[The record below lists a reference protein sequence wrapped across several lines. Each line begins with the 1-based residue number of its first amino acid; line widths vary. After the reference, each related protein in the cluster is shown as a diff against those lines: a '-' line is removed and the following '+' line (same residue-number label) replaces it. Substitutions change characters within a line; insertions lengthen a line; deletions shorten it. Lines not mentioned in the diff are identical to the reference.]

1 MDSKLM
7 AQIASKILIVDDHR
21 SNRIALEK
29 LIQSINHI
37 DVYHAASGDETL
49 ALLIYNK
56 FALILLDVNM
66 PGMDGYEVA
75 ELISSTAAHKHTPIV
90 MLTAH
95 DSTGD
100 NILKAYQSGAV
111 DYLTKPLE
119 PTILLN
125 KVKQFVTLNQLQV
138 KTEALKSEKE
148 LILEMAGQG
157 VLKLSNNGLIQF
169 VNSKSAF
176 LINKP
181 EKELLA
187 SHFNQWFKANEH
199 NSPQVNDLFSYIQLQ
214 IQQSGQFQQQITLM
228 ASEQSAYQVEITC
241 TTQLNNS
248 NAPMIVLFQDITE
261 RLTMEKKLTHL
272 ANFDP
277 LTQLANRQYFH
288 NQLERALNR
297 SKRIHNSVVL
307 LMVDLDHFKEIND
320 TLGHDI
326 GDELLQAVATRLLKL
341 LRKSDLSA
349 RLGGDEFAILLE
361 DTSELAAED
370 VAAKIVTMISNPF
383 IIQEKEIFV
392 ETSIGI
398 ACSIGGEYNKTTLL
412 KWADIALYEAK
423 SAGRNR
429 YQLFVQAMSEQ
440 REQQAFIQNQLRT
453 ILEDNSLLVNYQPQF
468 SVKSNR
474 FTGVEALVRW
484 PLTGY
489 GEKQISPAVFI
500 PIAEQSHIIH
510 ELGEQVLSQ
519 SCQLLA
525 QWQTQADKKHLTISV
540 NLSAKQLNSPNFL
553 DSLESILGEY
563 RFPLSQLILEITE
576 TAILNHLESAT
587 RIINTIK
594 SLGIKLALDDFG
606 TGYSSLNYLQAL
618 PFDII
623 KIDQCFVQRLDS
635 CNKTRA
641 LVKAVMNIA
650 YACKMDVVAE
660 GVEIESQLE
669 HITLMGGDKI
679 QGYYFSK
686 PVSKEELTGIFS
698 QDRQAQLNHQQAV
711 LFPLPP

>member
-1 MDSKLM
+1 MG
-7 AQIASKILIVDDHR
+7 QIASKILIVDDYR
-21 SNRIALEK
+21 SNRVALEK
-29 LIQSINHI
+29 LIQPINHI

-49 ALLIYNK
+49 ALLIYNQ

-75 ELISSTAAHKHTPIV
+75 QLISSTSAHKHTPIV

-95 DSTGD
+95 DSTGT
-100 NILKAYQSGAV
+100 NSLKAYQSGAV
-111 DYLTKPLE
+111 DYLTKPIE

-125 KVKQFVTLNQLQV
+125 KVNQFVTLNQLQA

-148 LILEMAGQG
+148 LILDMAGQG
-157 VLKLSNNGLIQF
+157 VLKLANNGLIQF
-169 VNSKSAF
+169 VNSKSTL
-176 LINKP
+176 LINKV
-181 EKELLA
+181 EKELLK
-187 SHFNQWFKANEH
+187 SHFNQWFTVSEQH
-199 NSPQVNDLFSYIQLQ
+199 SSHISDLFAYIQTQ
-214 IQQSGQFQQQITLM
+214 VQQLGQFQQQITLL
-228 ASEQSAYQVEITC
+228 ANENNSIQVEITC
-241 TTQLNNS
+241 TTQVNNP
-248 NAPMIVLFQDITE
+248 NAPMIVLFQDITQ
-261 RLTMEKKLTHL
+261 RLCMEKKLTHL

-277 LTQLANRQYFH
+277 LTQLANRKYFH
-288 NQLERALNR
+288 DQLERALNR
-297 SKRIHNSVVL
+297 SKRINNIVVL

-326 GDELLQAVATRLLKL
+326 GDELLQAVATRLSNL
-341 LRKSDLSA
+341 LRESDLSA

-370 VAAKIVTMISNPF
+370 VAAKIVTMIASPF

-398 ACSIGGEYNKTTLL
+398 ACSVGGEYNKTTLI

-429 YQLFVQAMSEQ
+429 YQLFLQAMSEQ
-440 REQQAFIQNQLRT
+440 REQQAFIQHQLRT
-453 ILEDNSLLVNYQPQF
+453 ILEDSNLLVNYQPQF
-468 SVKSNR
+468 SVKNNC

-484 PLTGY
+484 PKSGY
-489 GEKQISPAVFI
+489 GNKQISPAVFI

-519 SCQLLA
+519 SCQLLS
-525 QWQTQADKKHLTISV
+525 QWQQQADKKHLTISV
-540 NLSAKQLNSPNFL
+540 NLSAKQLNSPSFL
-553 DSLESILGEY
+553 DSLESILSEY
-563 RFPLSQLILEITE
+563 HFPLSQLILEITE
-576 TAILNHLESAT
+576 TAILNNLETAT
-587 RIINTIK
+587 RIISTIK
-594 SLGIKLALDDFG
+594 SMGIKLALDDFG

-635 CNKTRA
+635 CIKTRA

-650 YACKMDVVAE
+650 YACSMEVVAE

-669 HITLMGGDKI
+669 HITTMGGDKV
-679 QGYYFSK
+679 QGYYYSK
-686 PVSKEELTGIFS
+686 PVDKDELAEIFS
-698 QDRQAQLNHQQAV
+698 QDRQANLNHQQAI
-711 LFPLPP
+711 LFPQTP